1 MSRFSLIRPVVL
13 AIAIFT
19 SLPAQ
24 QITSLGVID
33 FDARGIASHEA
44 ASLTDWLRAE
54 IVKIGV
60 APVAFAVERGNMLEV
75 IIEEP
80 DLQITGCTT
89 DACAV
94 RIGRL
99 LGVTHMVAGSFGKV
113 GSVYAII
120 SRLIDVETGQIVN
133 TANRR
138 FQGSIEGLFNEMTP
152 LAHEIVGMKEEYDRM
167 EQAREEE
174 LARYRA
180 SEELARQQEIKRR
193 EEERARL
200 ALMRQGEQRGDES
213 GKKASSGFGVRES
226 IVFG

>member
-13 AIAIFT
+13 AVGIIT

-44 ASLTDWLRAE
+44 ESLTDWLRAE
-54 IVKIGV
+54 IVKIDV
-60 APVAFAVERGNMLEV
+60 APVVERGDMLAV
-75 IIEEP
+75 IIEEQ
-80 DLQITGCTT
+80 DFQLTGCTT
-89 DACAV
+89 DDCAV

-113 GSVYAII
+113 GSVYTII

-138 FQGSIEGLFNEMTP
+138 LQGSIEGLFNEMTP
-152 LAHEIVGMKEEYDRM
+152 VAFEIVGKRIAP
-167 EQAREEE
+167 AR
-174 LARYRA
+174 
-180 SEELARQQEIKRR
+180 RQTAPTYEPPVTKPPVAKKPPSKDSTYEIINI
-193 EEERARL
+193 L
-200 ALMRQGEQRGDES
+200 GWTLLVVYLYLGLTG
-213 GKKASSGFGVRES
+213 GG
-226 IVFG
+226 